1 MSALIILT
9 IVCALTYTFEIV
21 FGLAGTI
28 LMLPLL
34 SFLFPVKTLVVYSVL
49 PQILVAVIGLVR
61 SPKKVDRKFLA
72 GLAGRKDVEIV
83 MPEPASRGALTS
95 GCTS

>member
-1 MSALIILT
+1 MSALITLT
-9 IVCALTYTFEIV
+9 LICTLTYTFEIV

-34 SFLFPVKTLVVYSVL
+34 SFLYDAKTLVIYSVL

-61 SPKKVDRKFLA
+61 SP
-72 GLAGRKDVEIV
+72 
-83 MPEPASRGALTS
+83 
-95 GCTS
+95 